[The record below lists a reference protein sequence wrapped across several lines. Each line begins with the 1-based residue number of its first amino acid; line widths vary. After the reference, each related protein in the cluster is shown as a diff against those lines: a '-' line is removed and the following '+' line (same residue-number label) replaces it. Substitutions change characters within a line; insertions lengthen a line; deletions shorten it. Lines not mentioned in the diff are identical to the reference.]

1 MKLTKIILLVCGLSL
16 FLNSYALAKEKSVKK
31 DQEKKPMVQKEITVL
46 GGGCFWGM
54 EDLLRKIPGVLH
66 TEVGYSGGD
75 SKNPTYIEV
84 KTGASGH
91 AEVVKIEFDPSKVS
105 YEKLLIQFFKMHD
118 PTTLNQQGNDIG
130 SQYRSVIFYFS
141 DEQKKTAEKMI
152 ERVNK
157 SNAWNGK
164 VVTQLIAA
172 KPFYTAEEYHQDY
185 LQKQPDGYTCHYLRN
200 IEF

>member
-1 MKLTKIILLVCGLSL
+1 MKHFKFAIFAISLVMISFAIAGVKT
-16 FLNSYALAKEKSVKK
+16 NKKKE
-31 DQEKKPMVQKEITVL
+31 EKKSMIQKEVSVL

-91 AEVVKIEFDPSKVS
+91 AEVVKIEFDPKVLS
-105 YEKLLIQFFKMHD
+105 FENLLMQFFKMHD
-118 PTTLNQQGNDIG
+118 PTTANQQGNDIG
-130 SQYRSVIFYFS
+130 TQYRSVIFYFN

-157 SNAWNGK
+157 SNAWGAPA
-164 VVTQLIAA
+164 VTQVVAA

-200 IEF
+200 INF